1 MTNNVKCLK
10 FVFYICLSFA
20 FVKNLNFVEGVNNA
34 IKPIYSPNP
43 KIPFISFCCK
53 KGMLYDPLQDNCADN
68 IITDHS
74 HHMTNNTQ
82 LGGKIVTFTGVFP
95 YNEKKEYMDFYNFD
109 NDSMSQ
115 YKRQF
120 YVNSTGLVH
129 CPEGFISRSSK
140 YFGLFDNGFARTRE
154 GFLKASEYCLN
165 EIEIEEEE
173 EEEKRGEGEEGKRE
187 EEEEIST
194 SVNYVVRFCIPDPC
208 TNGTGCIRKC
218 CPTGFSLMEDPD
230 KYECKPHPVDLNISS
245 LRSEDG
251 MPIKFGPFIINVNYQ
266 NIPEC
271 DEWHGEITI
280 ELKEF
285 SIIPDGRMKYRGK
298 KPTDQYCVDNEFN
311 NYSDTVVSI
320 KNISYFQSPFS

>member
-20 FVKNLNFVEGVNNA
+20 FVRNLNFVEGVNNA

-165 EIEIEEEE
+165 EIETEEEE
-173 EEEKRGEGEEGKRE
+173 EEEKRGEGGEGKRE

-251 MPIKFGPFIINVNYQ
+251 MPIKFGPFIINYQ

-271 DEWHGEITI
+271 DEWHGEIII

-285 SIIPDGRMKYRGK
+285 SIIPDGRMKYRGEN
-298 KPTDQYCVDNEFN
+298 PTDQYCVDNEFN